1 MTAPRGSRRPD
12 RALMG
17 SPARACLRTVV
28 YLVLTLPLLPLQAVA
43 LGLKLR
49 LARTLPLT
57 YHRLV
62 CRVIGIRVAA
72 RGALAQARPLLIVAN
87 HTSYLD
93 IEVLGSLIPGSF
105 VAKAEIAGWPL
116 FGWLAKLQRSVF
128 IERRSSK
135 AREHKDEI
143 EKRLLEGDLL
153 ILFPEGT
160 SDDGNRLLPFR
171 SALFSVAERRIEGA
185 PLVVQPV
192 SLAYTRLDGMP
203 MGRGFRPLFA
213 WYGDMALATHL
224 WRMLGM
230 GVVGVEVIFHEPV
243 TIDRFGGRKALAEHC
258 WRVVSEGVASLLAGR
273 PQRHPT
279 PAAAAQPERAD
290 LAASG
295 AAPM

>member
-1 MTAPRGSRRPD
+1 
-12 RALMG
+12 MG
-17 SPARACLRTVV
+17 SPARACLRILAYVAITV
-28 YLVLTLPLLPLQAVA
+28 PLLPVQALA
-43 LGLKLR
+43 LALR
-49 LARTLPLT
+49 FPLATKLPLN

-62 CRVIGIRVAA
+62 CRILGIRVSV
-72 RGALAQARPLLIVAN
+72 RGTLAPARPLLVAAN
-87 HTSYLD
+87 HSSYLD
-93 IEVLGSLIPGSF
+93 IEVLGGLVPGSF
-105 VAKAEIAGWPL
+105 VAKAEIAGWPF

-143 EKRLLEGDLL
+143 EKRLIEGDVL

-171 SALFSVAERRIEGA
+171 SALFSVAERRIEGE

-203 MGRGFRPLFA
+203 MGRSFRPFFA
-213 WYGDMALATHL
+213 WYGDMALAPHL

-230 GVVGVEVIFHEPV
+230 GVLTAEVIFHEPV
-243 TIDRFGGRKALAEHC
+243 TIDRFASRKAMAEHC

-273 PQRHPT
+273 PQRHPVPVA
-279 PAAAAQPERAD
+279 PAAPERTG

-295 AAPM
+295 AATM

>member
-1 MTAPRGSRRPD
+1 
-12 RALMG
+12 MG

-192 SLAYTRLDGMP
+192 SLAYTRLDGM
-203 MGRGFRPLFA
+203 GRGFRPLFA

>member
-1 MTAPRGSRRPD
+1 
-12 RALMG
+12 MG

-43 LGLKLR
+43 LALKLR

-135 AREHKDEI
+135 AREHKGEI

-273 PQRHPT
+273 PQRHSA